1 MKKNLDPKR
10 LTVAEQ
16 IVLAM
21 IQIYWMQN
29 EIVIWVLYQYT
40 LLIVTNK
47 ICVATKTM

>member
-1 MKKNLDPKR
+1 MKKNLDPKQ

-29 EIVIWVLYQYT
+29 ESDMG
-40 LLIVTNK
+40 LIS
-47 ICVATKTM
+47 IHIIDCY